1 MVKEL
6 EVKVL
11 NIDIEEIEKKLQGL
25 NARLISKEVQTNTL
39 IDSSERPI
47 KSYLD
52 AYLRIRES
60 KDLLNNINTTTF
72 TMKKNVQNKTL
83 RENIEFNTNIESK
96 DSLLQI
102 LKDLGFDKIS
112 IGYKERTSYELNGAR
127 IDLDIWDKD
136 TYPDP
141 YLEIEV
147 QDESDLDEIIDL
159 LDIPRENV
167 SRKSIVELRR
177 MLKLE

>member
-11 NIDIEEIEKKLQGL
+11 DIDIDEIEDKLKKLG
-25 NARLISKEVQTNTL
+25 AKLISKELQINTL

-60 KDLLNNINTTTF
+60 KDLLKDVETTTL
-72 TMKKNVQNKTL
+72 TMKKNIQNKVL
-83 RENIEFNTNIESK
+83 RENIEYNTNIENK
-96 DSLLQI
+96 EKMIQI
-102 LKDLGFDKIS
+102 LKELGFDKIS
-112 IGYKERTSYELNGAR
+112 VGHKERTSYELKGAR
-127 IDLDIWDKD
+127 IDLDIWDKE
-136 TYPDP
+136 TYPHP

-147 QDESDLDEIIDL
+147 EDEFELKEIIDL
-159 LDIPRENV
+159 LEIPREKV
-167 SRKSIVELRR
+167 STKSIVELRR
-177 MLKLE
+177 ALKLE